1 MEFFALLILAVIFR
15 YVIRRAAKLYRILQ
29 TGTSMRNLHMTD
41 RLWTR
46 LLSIRDGKDAL
57 RRKEAD
63 SAFALYGPIAS
74 AREGFVLAQV
84 GQSLDGRVATPSGDA
99 RDISG
104 PDGLAHLHRCRALVD
119 AVIVGIG
126 TVQNDNPRLSVREVK
141 GPNPTRLVIDCRGEL
156 TGDERLFHDGGAPVI
171 VIQGQNARKSDYRA
185 DVVKLACGPTGL
197 DPRDIIDCLAE
208 RGLKRVLVEG
218 GARTIAR
225 FIDADLV
232 DHLHVAIAPI
242 IIGSGPCG
250 ISLPP
255 IAQLCNAHRPAA
267 EVYGLGSDVLFDCR
281 LKSASV
287 TGQGENV
294 SVADDAETAVYADV

>member
-1 MEFFALLILAVIFR
+1 
-15 YVIRRAAKLYRILQ
+15 
-29 TGTSMRNLHMTD
+29 MRNLHMTD

-63 SAFALYGPIAS
+63 PAFALYGPIAS
-74 AREGFVLAQV
+74 ARDGFVLAQV

-141 GPNPTRLVIDCRGEL
+141 GPSPTRVVIDCRGEL
-156 TGDERLFHDGGAPVI
+156 TGDEGLFHDAGAPVI
-171 VIQGQNARKSDYRA
+171 VIQGHDAPMSNHRA
-185 DVVKLACGPTGL
+185 DVVKLKRGSSGL
-197 DPRDIIDCLAE
+197 DPHDILNCLAE
-208 RGLKRVLVEG
+208 RGLKRILVEG
-218 GARTIAR
+218 GAKTIAR
-225 FIDADLV
+225 FIDAGLV
-232 DHLHVAIAPI
+232 DHLHVCIAPL

-281 LKSASV
+281 LKAPLA
-287 TGQGENV
+287 TGQGQKIR
-294 SVADDAETAVYADV
+294 VADNADAAVYADV

>member
-1 MEFFALLILAVIFR
+1 
-15 YVIRRAAKLYRILQ
+15 
-29 TGTSMRNLHMTD
+29 MRNLHMTD

-46 LLSIRDGKDAL
+46 LLAVREGKDAL

-63 SAFALYGPIAS
+63 PALALYGPIAS
-74 AREGFVLAQV
+74 ARDGFVLAQV

-141 GPNPTRLVIDCRGEL
+141 GPSPTRVVIDCRGEL
-156 TGDERLFHDGGAPVI
+156 TGREGLFHDDGAHLIIIQGHDAPVSKLNAEI
-171 VIQGQNARKSDYRA
+171 VRLPREAS
-185 DVVKLACGPTGL
+185 GL
-197 DPRDIIDCLAE
+197 NPQDILDCLAE
-208 RGLKRVLVEG
+208 RGLKRILVEG
-218 GARTIAR
+218 GAKTIAR
-225 FIDADLV
+225 FIDANLV
-232 DHLHVAIAPI
+232 DHLHVAIAPL

-267 EVYGLGSDVLFDCR
+267 DVYALGSDVLFDCR
-281 LKSASV
+281 LKAEAASNL
-287 TGQGENV
+287 GKSQKIR
-294 SVADDAETAVYADV
+294 VADDADTALYANV